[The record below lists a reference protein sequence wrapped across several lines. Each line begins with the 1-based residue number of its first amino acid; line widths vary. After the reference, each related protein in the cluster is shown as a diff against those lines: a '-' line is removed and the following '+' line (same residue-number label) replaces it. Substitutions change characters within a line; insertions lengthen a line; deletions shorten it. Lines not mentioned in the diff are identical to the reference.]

1 MSPRWIKS
9 LVLVLAILVTGF
21 AVAGY
26 PPQGS
31 GGGGTSGDS
40 EWITYTPVSTW
51 TTNCTWTG
59 AYRITG
65 DNSMDLCLRLVL
77 SGGGPNAASLEIDLP
92 PGWENR
98 DDVTGASVT
107 QYFNGRGQ
115 FLDGALT
122 YEILFRN
129 NAGDPDEI
137 RAYYMDPT
145 SGGAYM
151 EFGGAVTNTAPRTW
165 GDGDTLWVSISDIPV
180 QRE

>member
-1 MSPRWIKS
+1 MSRFYAS
-9 LVLVLAILVTGF
+9 LLAFVLGVFLAASATAENG
-21 AVAGY
+21 ASGY
-26 PPQGS
+26 
-31 GGGGTSGDS
+31 S
-40 EWITYTPVSTW
+40 EWTTYTPASTW

-65 DNSMDLCLRLVL
+65 GNSMDLCLRLEL
-77 SGGGPNAASLEIDLP
+77 SGGPNAAALEVDLP
-92 PGWENR
+92 PGWENI
-98 DDVTGASVT
+98 DDVTGTSVT

-115 FLDGALT
+115 FLNGALT

-145 SGGAYM
+145 SGAFM
-151 EFGGAVTNTAPRTW
+151 EFGGTVTSTAPRTW
-165 GDGDTLWVSISDIPV
+165 GSGDTLWVSITDIPV